1 MKPVCIGFVVL
12 LLGGCAQPSR
22 RVSSQAAAPAISVG
36 THSLDQFRFDWP
48 RTTVQDVV
56 AKVGKPDRDVGS
68 GIRVLEYRLRDG
80 SRVWVGSSDNS
91 QIMYVTHGISASRS
105 GPIYERP

>member
-68 GIRVLEYRLRDG
+68 GIRVLEYHLRDG
-80 SRVWVGSSDNS
+80 SRVWIGSPDNS